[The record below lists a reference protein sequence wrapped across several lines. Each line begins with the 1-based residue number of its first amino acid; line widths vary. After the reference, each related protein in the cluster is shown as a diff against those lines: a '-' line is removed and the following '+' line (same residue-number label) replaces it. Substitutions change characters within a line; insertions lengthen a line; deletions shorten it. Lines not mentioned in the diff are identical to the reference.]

1 MPLPRA
7 DYLNK
12 VVVKGKQSSNTKVS
26 DIMTPSEVLLTV
38 TPQHRCAGSLCL
50 LWLLCMPWLQLSKGC
65 CCVVCMPRSGGTQ
78 CALTQPALR
87 QALHCYCSHS
97 LLA

>member
-1 MPLPRA
+1 MGKGHFFRFLFGTGMCSVSLSACSTPYGMPAPTFHLHCFVPTA

-38 TPQHRCAGSLCL
+38 TPQHRCAR
-50 LWLLCMPWLQLSKGC
+50 
-65 CCVVCMPRSGGTQ
+65 V
-78 CALTQPALR
+78 A
-87 QALHCYCSHS
+87 
-97 LLA
+97 